1 MALLDNIPG
10 WKVFSTGI
18 GIALLAV
25 VGWFA
30 YSWFIKGPDD
40 LKELQEQAV
49 NDALNQLAATYE
61 EKVRLYGEQVI
72 VVMPVRGQ
80 ETSEGQIRHMIIQR
94 LSAIEGVRADVPRDP
109 SLDERATQVI
119 KGIFEKEEGEEG
131 PDPTEVFKE
140 SGEAD
145 EVLAVTVD
153 KLSSTAD
160 NGVCMID
167 VVRILR
173 DESTPKREGKI
184 SGPERITGRSG
195 AAAQD
200 AVEAEAGS
208 DFWSGFGKYVLGM
221 LIVLAGTAILPFLS
235 WPLAKAAFRADSN
248 AANGALLIGLT
259 VLDLA
264 VLFLVSW
271 WLANSTFNTAAVVS
285 AGLLLPIA
293 LVWNLRLL
301 NFIEEQ

>member
-18 GIALLAV
+18 GIAALIV
-25 VGWFA
+25 VGYFA
-30 YSWFIKGPDD
+30 YTWFIAGPDN

-49 NDALNQLAATYE
+49 NDALNQIASKYE
-61 EKVRLYGEQVI
+61 EKVRLYGEQVV

-80 ETSEGQIRHMIIQR
+80 ETSEGQIRHMIIDR
-94 LSAIEGVRADVPRDP
+94 LGAVEGVKADVPRDP
-109 SLDERATQVI
+109 SLDERATAVI
-119 KGIFEKEEGEEG
+119 KGIFEKEEGDEG

-160 NGVCMID
+160 NGVCIID
-167 VVRILR
+167 IVRIVR

-184 SGPERITGRSG
+184 DGPERITGRSG
-195 AAAQD
+195 AAAVD
-200 AVEAEAGS
+200 GEEVEGGS
-208 DFWSGFGKYVLGM
+208 DFWSGFGKFIVGM
-221 LIVLAGTAILPFLS
+221 LIVLLIVAVLPFMS

-264 VLFLVSW
+264 GLFLISW
-271 WLANSTFNTAAVVS
+271 WLAESTFNTAAVIS
-285 AGLLLPIA
+285 AGLLLPVA